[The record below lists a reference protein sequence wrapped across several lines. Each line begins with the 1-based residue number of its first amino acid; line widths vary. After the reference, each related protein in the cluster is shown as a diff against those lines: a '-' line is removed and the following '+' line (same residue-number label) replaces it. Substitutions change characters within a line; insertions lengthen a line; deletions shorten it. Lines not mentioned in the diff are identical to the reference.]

1 METHSAIST
10 KNKPPSGPVLKQLL
24 QKCLKRSVKHPDRG
38 DEKTDRKLRA
48 KARNLAKDSRPSPEE
63 RVSPAS
69 ATTHT
74 EKTSRAFW
82 TLDERPR
89 AHGGQ

>member
-10 KNKPPSGPVLKQLL
+10 KNKLPSRPVLKQLL
-24 QKCLKRSVKHPDRG
+24 QKCLKRSVKHLDRG
-38 DEKTDRKLRA
+38 DVKTDRKLRA
-48 KARNLAKDSRPSPEE
+48 KARNLAKDSRPSPKE

-69 ATTHT
+69 GTMNR

-89 AHGGQ
+89 AQ